1 MRFLSLSFFICLLG
15 LAPQLWADGVLKGQ
29 VERSDFIQTAKVW
42 TAPAFEIGR
51 LDLSQS
57 PLQCPAFE
65 TDQVVSCSY
74 KKPKRGD
81 DTGGLTPKFKC
92 KTAEGKTLKVKYGRE
107 SAETFTEVFSS
118 RLLLALGFYA
128 DCNYPVAK
136 VICTDCPAN
145 PDRYTRDYASG
156 KEDPA
161 EVMEQREFNFA
172 MIEEKFGEEIVA
184 EIDGK
189 VVEGWGFN
197 EILQPELQADDASQQ
212 AAREALTILMAI
224 LQHGDNRLSNQ
235 RFYCRQKLAE
245 DGSCAPDDRVLVVQD
260 LGATLGGYKVETEQ
274 GKLLNL
280 PPTLAHR
287 FWDFAPV
294 WNLWRGPGLSACTV
308 QVFAGE
314 TPEGPA
320 SLTQQKVSEEGRLFL
335 ANLLSQL
342 RKEQIEQLVLAAK
355 LNQWTGSPNI
365 TGDAFGELERQ
376 INFKLP
382 FRPTI
387 SAAPVATQQWVDT
400 LWKKFRSVTA
410 NGVCR

>member
-1 MRFLSLSFFICLLG
+1 MRFLSLSFFMCLLW
-15 LAPQLWADGVLKGQ
+15 LTPQLRADGVLKGR
-29 VERSDFIQTAKVW
+29 ELRSDFIQSAKIW
-42 TAPAFEIGR
+42 TRPGSDIR
-51 LDLSQS
+51 SLDLSQS
-57 PLQCPAFE
+57 PDQCPAFE
-65 TDQVVSCSY
+65 PDQVVSCTY

-92 KTAEGKTLKVKYGRE
+92 KTADGRTLKVKYGQE

-136 VICTDCPAN
+136 VICEDCPAN
-145 PDRYTRDYASG
+145 PDRYTREYANG
-156 KEDPA
+156 KEDPS
-161 EVMEQREFNFA
+161 EVLASREFQFA

-184 EIDGK
+184 ELDGK
-189 VVEGWGFN
+189 VVEGWGFD
-197 EILQPELQADDASQQ
+197 EILQPELQAADPEQK

-235 RFYCRQKLAE
+235 RFYCRQPLAE
-245 DGSCAPDDRVLVVQD
+245 DGSCAPEDRVLVVQD
-260 LGATLGGYKVETEQ
+260 LGATLGGYKVETKQ
-274 GKLLNL
+274 NTLLNL

-294 WNLWRGPGLSACTV
+294 WNLWRGPGLSGCTV

-335 ANLLSQL
+335 ATLLSQM
-342 RKEQIEQLVLAAK
+342 RKEQIEQLVVAAK
-355 LNQWTGSPNI
+355 LNQWIGSPNI
-365 TGDAFGELERQ
+365 TSDVFGELERQ
-376 INFKLP
+376 VNFKLP

-387 SAAPVATQQWVDT
+387 SSAPVATQQWVDT
-400 LWKKFRSVTA
+400 LWKKFRSVTS

>member
-1 MRFLSLSFFICLLG
+1 MRVLYLCFAISLMG
-15 LAPQLWADGVLKGQ
+15 LTSQLRADGFLKGS
-29 VERSDFIQTAKVW
+29 EARTDFIQSAKVW
-42 TAPAFEIGR
+42 TSPESPIGA

-57 PLQCPAFE
+57 PAQCPAFE
-65 TDQVVSCSY
+65 ADQVVSCTY

-92 KTAEGKTLKVKYGRE
+92 KTADGKSLKVKYGQDN
-107 SAETFTEVFSS
+107 AETFTEVFSS

-136 VICTDCPAN
+136 VICKDCPAN
-145 PDRYTRDYASG
+145 PDRYTRDYANG

-161 EVMEQREFNFA
+161 ETMATREFPFA

-184 EIDGK
+184 ELDEK

-197 EILQPELQADDASQQ
+197 EVLRPELQSSDPEQK

-235 RFYCRQKLAE
+235 RFYCRQPLAA
-245 DGSCAPDDRVLVVQD
+245 DGSCAPEDRTLVVQD

-274 GKLLNL
+274 NTMLNL
-280 PPTLAHR
+280 PPALAQR

-294 WNLWRGPGLSACTV
+294 WNLWRGPGLSGCTV

-320 SLTQQKVSEEGRLFL
+320 SLTQQKVSEEGRQFL
-335 ANLLSQL
+335 ANLLGQL
-342 RKEQIEQLVLAAK
+342 RKEQIEQLVVASK
-355 LNQWTGSPNI
+355 LNQWIGSPNI
-365 TGDAFGELERQ
+365 TSEAFSELERRF
-376 INFKLP
+376 NLKLP

-387 SAAPVATQQWVDT
+387 SIAPVATQQWVDT
-400 LWKKFRSVTA
+400 LVKKFRSVTS